1 MYGLCW
7 SSDALWRR
15 GGGGGGGGIWLP
27 VLPPETLRFEDRELV
42 RFTPGVGDDG
52 PSESMVLRREEGG
65 SGMERAVRTEFER
78 WGSSVVEE
86 LALELLRFARRAPWR
101 EGGGGGGDF
110 ALEIGSWLWGTGL
123 VRASAERCEFIVR
136 LELLRDRLPC
146 VAVLS

>member
-1 MYGLCW
+1 
-7 SSDALWRR
+7 
-15 GGGGGGGGIWLP
+15 
-27 VLPPETLRFEDRELV
+27 VLPPETLRFDERELV
-42 RFTPGVGDDG
+42 LFTPGVGDDG
-52 PSESMVLRREEGG
+52 LFSESMVLRREEGG
-65 SGMERAVRTEFER
+65 SGMERAVRTEFEH

-110 ALEIGSWLWGTGL
+110 ALETGSWLCGTGL
-123 VRASAERCEFIVR
+123 VRASVECCEFIVR